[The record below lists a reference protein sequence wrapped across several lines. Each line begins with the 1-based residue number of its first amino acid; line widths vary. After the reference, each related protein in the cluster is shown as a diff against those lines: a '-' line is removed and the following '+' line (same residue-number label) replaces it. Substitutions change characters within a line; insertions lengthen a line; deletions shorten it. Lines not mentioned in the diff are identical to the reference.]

1 MILILYEYAFSS
13 KINFSKSQALW
24 VGAYKNRI
32 NEPGQI
38 EWSQFS
44 MKILGVKFGNSI
56 LDNSYW
62 DKISEG
68 VLKKPISGTE

>member
-1 MILILYEYAFSS
+1 MNQD
-13 KINFSKSQALW
+13 KQNGK
-24 VGAYKNRI
+24 
-32 NEPGQI
+32 
-38 EWSQFS
+38 QFS